1 MSLQIENATATL
13 AGPGA
18 RNIADAFKGVRGF
31 EHRATNDVVEDNGCS
46 LMAPQMCLHPEVG
59 TASNLIIANP
69 HHRPPIPGFA
79 ARAATTRELTS

>member
-1 MSLQIENATATL
+1 
-13 AGPGA
+13 
-18 RNIADAFKGVRGF
+18 
-31 EHRATNDVVEDNGCS
+31 